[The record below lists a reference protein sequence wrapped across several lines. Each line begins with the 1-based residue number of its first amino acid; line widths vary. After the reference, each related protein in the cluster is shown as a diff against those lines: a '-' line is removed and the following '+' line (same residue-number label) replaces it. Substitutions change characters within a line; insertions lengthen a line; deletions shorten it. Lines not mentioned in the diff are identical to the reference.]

1 MYSPAAP
8 VTFYLLSM
16 PSVVV
21 SIEKELLMIF
31 NPEYE
36 CMDYEARIKIQLA
49 NLKNLVETL
58 YSKVA
63 FYRDKMNEK
72 GISPKDIHSLKDIEK
87 LPFTTKDDLRENY
100 PHGLR
105 ACPQDRIVEVH
116 MSSGT
121 TGKPVVDEY
130 TMKDIN
136 IWRESMARTMSAAG
150 CTKDDIVQNC
160 YGYGLFTG
168 GPGAHYGAMTIGAE
182 VLPMSSGNTARQLMI
197 LQDFGSTMLC
207 CTPSYALYVSE
218 EAVEAGI
225 DLRKLPI
232 NKGCFGAEPWSENM
246 RKEIEARYA
255 MKAFDIYGLTE
266 IIGPG
271 VSFECEAQNGLHIN
285 EDFFYPEIIEPETG
299 KTLADGEKGELV
311 FTTLTK
317 EGTPLLR
324 YRTRDISFLI
334 REPCACGR
342 TTVRMH
348 RLFGRTDD
356 MLIIRGVNVFP
367 SQIEEVLIEIEGTE
381 PQYLIVVTRG
391 ESHLDEVELQV
402 EVKKEFFSDETRGL
416 ENLRSRIESVM
427 KSRLQISLKVKLVE
441 PKTIE
446 RSIGKAKRVLDMRK
460 I

>member
-1 MYSPAAP
+1 
-8 VTFYLLSM
+8 
-16 PSVVV
+16 
-21 SIEKELLMIF
+21 MIF

-36 CMDYEARIKIQLA
+36 CMESESRKKLQLA

-58 YSKVA
+58 YTRVP
-63 FYRDKMNEK
+63 FYRDKMEAL
-72 GISPKDIHSLKDIEK
+72 GITPRDIHCLKDIEK

-105 ACPQDRIVEVH
+105 AAPQDRIVEVH

-130 TMKDIN
+130 TMKDID
-136 IWRESMARTMSAAG
+136 IWRECMARTLAGGG

-168 GPGAHYGAMTIGAE
+168 GPGAHYGALTIGAK
-182 VLPMSSGNTARQLMI
+182 VLPMSSGNTARQLMVM
-197 LQDFGSTMLC
+197 QDFGVTMLT
-207 CTPSYALYVSE
+207 CTPSYALYMAE
-218 EAVEAGI
+218 EALDAGI
-225 DLRKLPI
+225 DLHKLPI
-232 NKGCFGAEPWSENM
+232 RKGCFGAEPWSENM
-246 RKEIEARYA
+246 RKEIEARYG
-255 MKAFDIYGLTE
+255 MKAYDIYGLTE

-271 VSFECEAQNGLHIN
+271 VSFECEAQDGLHIN
-285 EDFFYPEIIEPETG
+285 EDLFYPEIIDPATG
-299 KTLADGEKGELV
+299 KPLPDGEKGELV

-324 YRTRDISFLI
+324 YRTRDITYFMRQS
-334 REPCACGR
+334 CTCGR
-342 TTVRMH
+342 TTVRMR

-367 SQIEEVLIEIEGTE
+367 SQIEHALIEIEGAE
-381 PQYLIVVTRG
+381 PQYLIVVNRG

-402 EVKKEFFSDETRGL
+402 EVKKELFSDETRGL
-416 ENLRSRIESVM
+416 ESLRSRIESVM
-427 KSRLQISLKVKLVE
+427 KSKLQISLKVKLME
-441 PKTIE
+441 PKSIE
-446 RSIGKAKRVLDMRK
+446 RSIGKAKRVIDNRK